1 MDRGFYS
8 EDNINDLYQN
18 HLKFLIAAK
27 TSLKFVKAEL
37 ESGKRN
43 PEHEKQYD
51 KYFDIIECFEQPGHD
66 LRVGEVTKRQVE
78 LYEAMEIAPP
88 ASLH

>member
-1 MDRGFYS
+1 MYLHLYFNGEKAL
-8 EDNINDLYQN
+8 EDEKNFNIMLGKL
-18 HLKFLIAAK
+18 HG
-27 TSLKFVKAEL
+27 EL

-43 PEHEKQYD
+43 PEHEKQHD